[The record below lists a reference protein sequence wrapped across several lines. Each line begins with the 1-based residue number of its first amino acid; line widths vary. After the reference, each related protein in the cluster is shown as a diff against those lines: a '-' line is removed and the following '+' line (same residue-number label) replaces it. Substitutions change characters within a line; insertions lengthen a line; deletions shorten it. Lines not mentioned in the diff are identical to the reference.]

1 MTTAL
6 SVQQSIRD
14 AFLVSA
20 PELATRD
27 VALLCEDALDIET
40 NAANALA
47 KVGCV
52 GIVSTP
58 TFAPAGESEDTLDCT
73 PALEFYETAANRQ
86 RTGAVTALSCAL
98 YAARHR
104 PANYGWT
111 NLSQESLG
119 EGILRARVDLAITI
133 HITPETAPT
142 TNNNTTTTEA
152 DNGDNA

>member
-6 SVQQSIRD
+6 SVQQTIRD

-20 PELATRD
+20 PALATAQ

-58 TFAPAGESEDTLDCT
+58 TFAPAGDSDETLDCT

-86 RTGAVTALSCAL
+86 RAGAVTALSCAL
-98 YAARHR
+98 YAATHR
-104 PANYGWT
+104 PASFGWT

-119 EGILRARVDLAITI
+119 EGILRARVDLALTI
-133 HITPETAPT
+133 KITPETASN
-142 TNNNTTTTEA
+142 TNTDTNTETEE
-152 DNGDNA
+152 N